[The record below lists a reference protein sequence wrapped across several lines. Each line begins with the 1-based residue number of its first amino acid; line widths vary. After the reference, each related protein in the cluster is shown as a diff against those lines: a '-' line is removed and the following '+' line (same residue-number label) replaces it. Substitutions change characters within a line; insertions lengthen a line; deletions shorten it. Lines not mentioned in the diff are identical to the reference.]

1 MNNSQYQ
8 NVNFRINKDVKK
20 QFDNI
25 LNEIGL
31 NPSTAFNMFAR
42 LVVRENGLPFP
53 LTLKKGGDI
62 AGEAKMLLNEIRE
75 ESAQNG
81 TNKLTMDEI
90 NAEIALYRK
99 EKRDRKDK

>member
-1 MNNSQYQ
+1 M
-8 NVNFRINKDVKK
+8 NKDVKR

-53 LTLKKGGDI
+53 ITLKKDGDI
-62 AGEAKMLLNEIRE
+62 TEAKILLNEIRE

-90 NAEIALYRK
+90 NAEIALCRK